1 MKVLHD
7 DRLREPIGQPLR
19 EGAGKRVGKPGAGTV
34 RRTSAALRGSS
45 ARRRAPRIPQ
55 ARRRE
60 QPATM
65 IESSRDATCS
75 SALCSPSNFD
85 FALARPQPYHL
96 HRAQRRGVHMI
107 TKFCRG
113 LVAALVLGIPAWVP
127 TADAQTRTFRVGH
140 LHSLHPSP
148 FHETY
153 WRRLRELGFSEGK
166 NLVVEH
172 RYAAGNED
180 AVPALAAELVRL
192 GVDVILTTSI
202 GATRAAKARPSAFRS
217 WPSIWKPIQWALDS
231 LRALRG
237 RVAISRGLPRCRR
250 TARQAA
256 CTAEGSG
263 AGPRAGGGL
272 VESLDGP

>member
-1 MKVLHD
+1 
-7 DRLREPIGQPLR
+7 
-19 EGAGKRVGKPGAGTV
+19 
-34 RRTSAALRGSS
+34 
-45 ARRRAPRIPQ
+45 
-55 ARRRE
+55 
-60 QPATM
+60 
-65 IESSRDATCS
+65 
-75 SALCSPSNFD
+75 
-85 FALARPQPYHL
+85 
-96 HRAQRRGVHMI
+96 MI